1 MFLGCQ
7 KIDKSLGSDD
17 DDDDDGNDDDGND
30 DVGNDDEKE
39 GLCVWVVSDM
49 VRGITAWQE
58 AITADSRIAF
68 LHTATVENTKE
79 ILKKYLRNV

>member
-39 GLCVWVVSDM
+39 GLCV
-49 VRGITAWQE
+49 
-58 AITADSRIAF
+58 
-68 LHTATVENTKE
+68 
-79 ILKKYLRNV
+79 